1 METPPKFPEY
11 TSGKFWGGTVLPY
24 WVLMIFTALPFTG
37 FFGIDH
43 LLFRSPTT
51 ALLKFVVNLFLFG
64 IWYFY
69 DIVQVFGDRNFIKE
83 YGLTKPISGVAG
95 LGLDYFS
102 GVTGGND
109 SLGPSKSGFLSLL
122 LFCLYLFATFIPF
135 GASNFLAG
143 DVEGGVGKFLLS
155 FGPWGL
161 IWIPFLFIAAF
172 FEVYRNI
179 TEPSKIFTEGAIRPP
194 PLNLLLN
201 STGYSPNLMNPET
214 LEKEAA
220 KSKSSLY
227 DTFVKPL
234 LSFFGIAD
242 PKEILDTTKC
252 QVVPPIEKTVTA
264 AKTAADGIVKVAA
277 IVPAVA
283 QEATEKLSAF
293 TDPAKLQEA
302 AAAAAKVQTGGGSSS
317 SALDYIFLG
326 GIGFLIIGGLF
337 ATFVR
342 KTMKRGDGGD
352 AADDRPSKP
361 QLLRAADGEGGTD
374 R

>member
-51 ALLKFVVNLFLFG
+51 ALLKFVVNIFLLG

-69 DIVQVFGDRNFIKE
+69 DIVQVFGDRTFIKE
-83 YGLTKPISGVAG
+83 YGLTKPISGAAG
-95 LGLDYFS
+95 LGLDYFR
-102 GVTGGND
+102 GVTGGKD

-161 IWIPFLFIAAF
+161 IWIPFLFVAAF
-172 FEVYRNI
+172 FEVYRNL
-179 TEPSKIFTEGAIRPP
+179 TEPQKIFTEGAIRPP

-214 LEKEAA
+214 LEKEAE
-220 KSKSSLY
+220 KSKVSLY
-227 DTFVKPL
+227 DTFVKPI

-264 AKTAADGIVKVAA
+264 AKTAADGIAKVAA
-277 IVPAVA
+277 TVPAVA

-293 TDPAKLQEA
+293 TDPAKLQQA

-326 GIGFLIIGGLF
+326 GIGFLIVGGLF

-342 KTMKRGDGGD
+342 KTMKRGDGED
-352 AADDRPSKP
+352 AADDRPSQP
-361 QLLRAADGEGGTD
+361 QLLRAADGEGGAD
-374 R
+374 